1 MNTVLVTGASGFI
14 GRHALRALCER
25 GFTVHAV
32 GRQHSRR
39 QDAVCEWHTC
49 DLLSATEVTS
59 VVRAIEPSHLLH
71 LAWETT
77 PGQYWTSA
85 MNYRWVQ
92 ASLELFRA
100 FQEVGGQRLVA
111 AGSCAEYDWRYGFC
125 SEATTPTDPSS
136 LYGTAKDALRR
147 LLLSWSQQEDVSS
160 AWGRVFFL
168 YGPYE
173 HPDRFVPSAIR
184 SFLRGETFTCMTGDH
199 VRDYLYVQDVA
210 DAFVSLVSS
219 DVTGVVNI
227 ASGRPRYVAEIARE
241 IARQMHT
248 ESLLDVKTAS
258 ATSGDAPLLV
268 GDARRLLRDVG
279 WTPIHDVSDGL
290 SQTVQWWKEQGTVL

>member
-1 MNTVLVTGASGFI
+1 MEI
-14 GRHALRALCER
+14 
-25 GFTVHAV
+25 
-32 GRQHSRR
+32 
-39 QDAVCEWHTC
+39 
-49 DLLSATEVTS
+49 TS
-59 VVRAIEPSHLLH
+59 VVRAVEPSHLLH

-92 ASLELFRA
+92 ASLELFRV
-100 FQEVGGQRLVA
+100 FQEVGGRRLVA
-111 AGSCAEYDWRYGFC
+111 AGTCAEYDWRYGFC
-125 SEATTPTDPSS
+125 SEETTPTDPSS

-147 LLLSWSQQEDVSS
+147 VLLSWSQQEDVSS

-168 YGPYE
+168 YGPHE

-184 SFLRGETFTCMTGDH
+184 SFLKGETFTCMTGDH

-210 DAFVSLVSS
+210 DAFVALVGS

-241 IARQMHT
+241 LAEQMHT
-248 ESLLDVKTAS
+248 ESLLDVKTALT
-258 ATSGDAPLLV
+258 ANGDAPLLV
-268 GDARRLLRDVG
+268 GDARRLMRDVG
-279 WTPIHDVSDGL
+279 WAPKYDMSDGL
-290 SQTVQWWKEQGTVL
+290 TQTIQWWKEQRTML